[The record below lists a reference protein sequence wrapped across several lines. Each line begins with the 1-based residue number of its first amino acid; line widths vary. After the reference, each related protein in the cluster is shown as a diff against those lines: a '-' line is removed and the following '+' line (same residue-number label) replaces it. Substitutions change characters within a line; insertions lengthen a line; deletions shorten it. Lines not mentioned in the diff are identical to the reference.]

1 MYNENFTNVSKYK
14 TIFFTL
20 QTSEKFLQTHVKPS
34 GNNTDLYVPFVFDSM
49 WTIAL
54 TLNKSMSEIRK
65 TLNRSL
71 EDFTYQDSGMAQIFK
86 QTLKNLEFQGITVVT
101 C

>member
-1 MYNENFTNVSKYK
+1 
-14 TIFFTL
+14 
-20 QTSEKFLQTHVKPS
+20 
-34 GNNTDLYVPFVFDSM
+34 M

-71 EDFTYQDSGMAQIFK
+71 EDFTYQDSRMAQIFK